1 MSHLRDL
8 PTLAEISAV
17 RRAVPKHELR
27 SRLDVKTSASTDDA
41 KALDAWRKA
50 VAFRD
55 RGRCR
60 VCGIRTLV
68 TLELVKNRREIHHLR
83 SRTDPVVRVHPKN
96 GIVVCKFHHDQL
108 TRHKLFPVQKAAD
121 MFTAG
126 RTQKKYLDG
135 DKPLIFVTKNP
146 A

>member
-1 MSHLRDL
+1 M
-8 PTLAEISAV
+8 SAV

-27 SRLDVKTSASTDDA
+27 SRLDVKTSDSTDDA

-60 VCGIRTLV
+60 VCGIRTVV
-68 TLELVKNRREIHHLR
+68 TLELVKHRREIHHLR
-83 SRTDPVVRVHPKN
+83 SRTDPVVRHDPRN
-96 GIVVCKFHHDQL
+96 GITTCKVHHDQL
-108 TRHKLFPVQKAAD
+108 TRHKLFPVQKAAA

-146 A
+146 EA